1 MENLGMRTNS
11 CLWTIAPLLLG
22 FGSLTFSSVGRAQEI
37 APQKQRD
44 AVRVAKS
51 FLAGLEPAEKCPLEV
66 EADPDEALGILI
78 RGDTL
83 PLFLFVPQKG
93 LAANGLEAE
102 EQHEAYGVPLG
113 YLFTGTLGTP
123 LVDDKFVDWHTMRHT
138 VYHHPKAGKLYFN
151 CLVLTV
157 GRKSDGSHAVHVFG
171 TGEKPL
177 FSVPVKTVDAA
188 ETAISVKDFDVQA
201 LRLKLEL
208 SFGKSRRASI
218 PFGGQP
224 HP

>member
-1 MENLGMRTNS
+1 MRTNFDP
-11 CLWTIAPLLLG
+11 WAIALLLAG
-22 FGSLTFSSVGRAQEI
+22 FGSLAFGSVGRAQEI

-51 FLAGLEPAEKCPLEV
+51 FLAGLEPAEKCPVEV
-66 EADPDEALGILI
+66 EADPDQALGILM

-93 LAANGLEAE
+93 LDTNGLEGE
-102 EQHEAYGVPLG
+102 EQHEGDGAPLG

-123 LVDDKFVDWHTMRHT
+123 LVDDKFVDWHTMRHA

-151 CLVLTV
+151 CLILTV
-157 GRKSDGSHAVHVFG
+157 GRKSDGSHALRVFG

-208 SFGKSRRASI
+208 SFGQRKRASI
-218 PFGGQP
+218 PFGGPP